1 MPLRRKPK
9 QLDAEPSLF
18 EPAAGGRGGLV
29 RTGRS
34 DREGRGSGLPGIA
47 APGTTDEVGVL
58 VAPPDGGGEDP
69 AVRARARQIAS
80 RLALPRPRRDP
91 AGRRGTGDLA
101 SLPYRGGSDDVDL
114 DGTIEV
120 LTERPVPEEE
130 DIVVRERIRTRRS
143 AVLAVDVS
151 GSMRGERVRTAAAT
165 VGALAAEL
173 SRDDLAVLAF
183 WSDAAMLLRLGAP
196 VRPLE
201 LLDALL
207 AIPARGLTN
216 VAFPLRLAARELA
229 RVPTRDA
236 RALLLSDCVHNAG
249 PDPRPAAARL
259 PRLDVL
265 LDVTGEQ
272 DLELGRE
279 LATAGHGRLLPVR
292 HHRDVALAVGRAFAA

>member
-151 GSMRGERVRTAAAT
+151 GSMRGS
-165 VGALAAEL
+165 G
-173 SRDDLAVLAF
+173 S
-183 WSDAAMLLRLGAP
+183 G
-196 VRPLE
+196 
-201 LLDALL
+201 
-207 AIPARGLTN
+207 
-216 VAFPLRLAARELA
+216 
-229 RVPTRDA
+229 
-236 RALLLSDCVHNAG
+236 
-249 PDPRPAAARL
+249 PRPR
-259 PRLDVL
+259 RS
-265 LDVTGEQ
+265 
-272 DLELGRE
+272 GRSPPSCPG
-279 LATAGHGRLLPVR
+279 TTWRCSPSGRTQRCCFGSGHPCGRSSCSTRCSRSLR
-292 HHRDVALAVGRAFAA
+292 VG